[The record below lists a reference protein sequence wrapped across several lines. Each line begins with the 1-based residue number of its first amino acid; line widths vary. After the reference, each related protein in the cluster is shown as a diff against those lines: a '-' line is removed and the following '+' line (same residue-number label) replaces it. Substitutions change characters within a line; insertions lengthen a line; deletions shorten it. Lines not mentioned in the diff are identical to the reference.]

1 MSTISPTI
9 TTMIASRSRRSNME
23 VKIDVLQ
30 AIFEGVGRPTHI
42 MNRTNLSWA
51 TCRSF
56 IKSLEELGLVSGSDV
71 KGRKDYALTE
81 KGGRV
86 VETYANLTAQAGFL
100 QLIAPVRATRSR
112 VGISI

>member
-1 MSTISPTI
+1 
-9 TTMIASRSRRSNME
+9 ME
-23 VKIDVLQ
+23 VKIDILQ

-42 MNRTNLSWA
+42 MYRTNLSWA

-56 IKSLEELGLVSGSDV
+56 IKRLEELGLVSTSDV

-81 KGGRV
+81 KGSRV
-86 VETYANLTAQAGFL
+86 VETYANLTAQAGLL

-112 VGISI
+112 ISSLIGLEREQIR